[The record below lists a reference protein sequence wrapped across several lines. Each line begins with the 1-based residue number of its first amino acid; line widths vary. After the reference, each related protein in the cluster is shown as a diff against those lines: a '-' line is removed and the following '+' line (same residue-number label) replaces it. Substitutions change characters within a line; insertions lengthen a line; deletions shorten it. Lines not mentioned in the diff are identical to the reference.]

1 MQKKIEI
8 TPYTLSDHY
17 IKVQNQQLQKQENL
31 QTHEKWTTL
40 FWIKVGQDRNK
51 EKLDFLEL
59 N

>member
-1 MQKKIEI
+1 
-8 TPYTLSDHY
+8 
-17 IKVQNQQLQKQENL
+17 L